1 MARKKPYFQ
10 DNMEKNTKNI
20 KTRESK
26 NIKTQKHENT
36 KTRKH
41 ENTKHAMKHSGVKNP
56 EM

>member
-1 MARKKPYFQ
+1 MARKKPYFRIAWKKH
-10 DNMEKNTKNI
+10 EKHKNKRIKKHKNI
-20 KTRESK
+20 
-26 NIKTQKHENT
+26 

>member
-1 MARKKPYFQ
+1 MARKKPYLQ
-10 DNMEKNTKNI
+10 DNMEKHEKHKNKRI
-20 KTRESK
+20 K
-26 NIKTQKHENT
+26 KHKNT

>member
-1 MARKKPYFQ
+1 MAREKPYLQ
-10 DNMEKNTKNI
+10 DNMEK
-20 KTRESK
+20 TR
-26 NIKTQKHENT
+26 KHENT